1 MKKSI
6 PFLICSSYILFFSL
20 SIFAQNI
27 QVQDMIGKKQSDVIK
42 KYGNPVHKDN
52 NDPSMMC
59 MFYKTNI
66 STMIFVADANGIYQ
80 AEATKILD
88 TEKDAR
94 KEIDI
99 FISSSLE
106 TGFIVDTVTTSD
118 FHLHKKGTKV
128 DLQLNE
134 NKLSKKFD
142 LRVKAN
148 RVED

>member
-6 PFLICSSYILFFSL
+6 SYLICFSSIIFISV
-20 SIFAQNI
+20 SIIAQNI
-27 QVQDMIGKKQSDVIK
+27 QVHDMIGKKQSDVIK

-52 NDPSMMC
+52 SDPSMMC

-80 AEATKILD
+80 AEATKTLE
-88 TEKDAR
+88 TEKDTR
-94 KEIDI
+94 NEIDK

-106 TGFIVDTVTTSD
+106 TGFIVDTVTSSD

-128 DLQLNE
+128 DLQMNE

-142 LRVKAN
+142 IRVKAN
-148 RVED
+148 KVED